1 MLVTFNMG
9 SASLSDVDF
18 AFDHWRSQCKDNNN
32 SSKKHMLNL
41 VINQTKQ
48 ASASE
53 DDYLTLEFR
62 HNAYD
67 DEPRTLGWG
76 VVSFRLKEIANQLA
90 GKKGLKIIV
99 NTIYDGKQTYTV
111 DLKK

>member
-1 MLVTFNMG
+1 MKISEKRNLPFSWIHRINILKTVILPKVIYRF
-9 SASLSDVDF
+9 SLIF
-18 AFDHWRSQCKDNNN
+18 
-32 SSKKHMLNL
+32 
-41 VINQTKQ
+41 INQTKQ

-76 VVSFRLKEIANQLA
+76 VVSFRLKEIANQLV

>member
-1 MLVTFNMG
+1 MMKNFPSKTFPFTWPQKKLYRKFF
-9 SASLSDVDF
+9 SHVPRLHPE
-18 AFDHWRSQCKDNNN
+18 AFF
-32 SSKKHMLNL
+32 
-41 VINQTKQ
+41 
-48 ASASE
+48 
-53 DDYLTLEFR
+53 TLR

-76 VVSFRLKEIANQLA
+76 VVSFRLKEIANQLV